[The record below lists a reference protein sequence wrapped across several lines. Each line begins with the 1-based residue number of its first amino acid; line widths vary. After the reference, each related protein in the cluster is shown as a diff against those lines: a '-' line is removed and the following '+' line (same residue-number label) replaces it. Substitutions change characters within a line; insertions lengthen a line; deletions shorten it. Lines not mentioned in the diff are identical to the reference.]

1 MLDELEG
8 DAAEPI
14 PVGNHNLLDSAAD
27 RAVQKG
33 EQAPAVEVDAGRNVL
48 NDFVLGIAGA
58 EVEVCAL
65 LGARDAAVE
74 NASSRLCCRILR
86 GGGGHV
92 QGPLDVG
99 QAVQP
104 LAGGGPDPDAPHAS
118 GVGPAPQRGV
128 AHPESGLDLFPG
140 HVRLGARGGRGP
152 ALFCA
157 FVRFISLH
165 VLFFC
170 PIRFRGKRLAEP
182 RKLLWNPL
190 VSSGTP
196 RHPFYCAI
204 PSPWR
209 IIQTFAE
216 FANVPLT
223 V

>member
-1 MLDELEG
+1 MLVGDGVGGGSCGRHAAVAKPRPLPPALGEHVLDELEG

-104 LAGGGPDPDAPHAS
+104 LAGGGGPDPDAHRTRPVLAQLRSVAS
-118 GVGPAPQRGV
+118 HTRNLVWI
-128 AHPESGLDLFPG
+128 SFPD
-140 HVRLGARGGRGP
+140 
-152 ALFCA
+152 
-157 FVRFISLH
+157 
-165 VLFFC
+165 
-170 PIRFRGKRLAEP
+170 
-182 RKLLWNPL
+182 
-190 VSSGTP
+190 T
-196 RHPFYCAI
+196 
-204 PSPWR
+204 
-209 IIQTFAE
+209 
-216 FANVPLT
+216 
-223 V
+223 